1 MKKYLNILL
10 IFALVLLIEI
20 FGDYYIGP
28 NYRGNLMPVE
38 PLSLEDIQL
47 NLGSYIAF
55 SAILTVIIYFLAKD
69 KNKKR

>member
-1 MKKYLNILL
+1 MKKYLNILV
-10 IFALVLLIEI
+10 IFTLVLLIEI

-28 NYRGNLMPVE
+28 NYRGNLMSVE

-47 NLGSYIAF
+47 NLGSYITF